1 MTLLI
6 TILFLVILLFIW
18 SLAAPGISLHRK
30 GQEAK
35 RLADAF
41 RYGTP
46 QESDSLPAGSLAFRL
61 RAAGWTWKAASFRI
75 ITAAAT
81 LGVTLIIWMFL
92 PGIPALMLGGI
103 TLYAPYAFLSDR
115 IKGRGKAVDREL
127 PLAIS
132 RLCAGL
138 LAGGGVADVLEEVGK
153 SLEGERSS
161 GLASELRLTASDLR
175 SKDRVQALVDLAAR
189 SPSLSLANLAFL
201 LEGYLEVG
209 GGKYTR
215 ILVETAAQLQ
225 RVLAARNRTRA
236 KAGDAMLSA
245 RVIPVV
251 LALVIASLSRDP
263 MVHQSLA
270 SLPIQLILGLT
281 ICAMAG
287 GYLLMRSMVS
297 EAA

>member
-1 MTLLI
+1 MTFLI
-6 TILFLVILLFIW
+6 IFLFLAIVLFIW
-18 SLAAPGISLHRK
+18 RLAAPDFSLHRK

-35 RLADAF
+35 KLADAF
-41 RYGTP
+41 RYDTP
-46 QESDSLPAGSLAFRL
+46 PEADPLPDGSLAFRL
-61 RAAGWTWKAASFRI
+61 RAAGWTWKASSFRI
-75 ITAAAT
+75 ITTAAA
-81 LGVTLIIWMFL
+81 LGVTLLFWMVL

-103 TLYAPYAFLSDR
+103 TLYAPYALLSER
-115 IKGRGKAVDREL
+115 IKGRGKAIDREL

-138 LAGGGVADVLEEVGK
+138 LAGGGVADVLEEVGQ

-175 SKDRVQALVDLAAR
+175 SKDRSQALADLAAR

-201 LEGYLEVG
+201 LDGYLDVG

-215 ILVETAAQLQ
+215 ILVDTAAQLQ
-225 RVLAARNRTRA
+225 HLLASRNRTRA

-281 ICAMAG
+281 IAAMAG
-287 GYLLMRSMVS
+287 GYLIMRSMVS

>member
-1 MTLLI
+1 MSFLVVLLVL
-6 TILFLVILLFIW
+6 TVFLFLLSLFAPDL
-18 SLAAPGISLHRK
+18 SLKRK
-30 GQEAK
+30 GQQARKVTEA
-35 RLADAF
+35 F
-41 RYGTP
+41 SS
-46 QESDSLPAGSLAFRL
+46 ESAREPEVPPAGTLAYRL
-61 RAAGWTWKAASFRI
+61 RAAGWTWKASSFRA
-75 ITAAAT
+75 ITWVAA
-81 LGVTLIIWMFL
+81 LGVTAICWSFL
-92 PGIPALMLGGI
+92 PGIPALALGGI
-103 TLYAPYAFLSDR
+103 TLYTPYAILTDR
-115 IKGRGKAVDREL
+115 IKGRGKVVDREL

-153 SLEGERSS
+153 SLESGKSA

-175 SKDRVQALVDLAAR
+175 TRDRGQALADLAAR
-189 SPSLSLANLAFL
+189 SPSLTLANLAFL

-245 RVIPVV
+245 RIIPAV
-251 LALVIASLSRDP
+251 LAFVIASLSRDP
-263 MVHQSLA
+263 MVHQSL
-270 SLPIQLILGLT
+270 STLPIQLILGLT
-281 ICAMAG
+281 IAAMAG

-297 EAA
+297 EAV